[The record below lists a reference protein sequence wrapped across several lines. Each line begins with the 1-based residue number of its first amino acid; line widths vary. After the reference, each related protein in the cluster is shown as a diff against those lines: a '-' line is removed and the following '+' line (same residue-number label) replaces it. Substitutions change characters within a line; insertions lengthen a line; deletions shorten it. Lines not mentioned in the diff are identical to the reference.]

1 MSSFPL
7 YDSLYN
13 SKEISK
19 KDLTNAQK
27 QEIVDKINTFDE
39 NGRNLVYALIIFHNI
54 KECVDGNPHS
64 YNLPYSGTREEIK
77 KGKDNVTWNLNDFPI
92 PLKHILYRF
101 VLMHSQTMNEN
112 KDTERPV

>member
-54 KECVDGNPHS
+54 KETADTHS
-64 YNLPYSGTREEIK
+64 YSLPYSGTCEEIK
-77 KGKDNVTWNLNDFPI
+77 KGKENVTWNLNDLPT